1 MAKLY
6 MKFDEP
12 TLEDGKV
19 SCVVKVMVV
28 GGTQVAPELRPQKTF
43 IGEPTA
49 ATIIADM
56 RALALQEANIYLTGK
71 LVNND
76 IVMFCAPT

>member
-1 MAKLY
+1 MT
-6 MKFDEP
+6 FSDP
-12 TLEDGKV
+12 TIEEGKV
-19 SCVVKVMVV
+19 VVAVLVNV
-28 GGTQVAPELRPQKTF
+28 IGGTQVAPEMRPQKIFT
-43 IGEPTA
+43 GEPTA

-76 IVMFCAPT
+76 IIMFCAPT